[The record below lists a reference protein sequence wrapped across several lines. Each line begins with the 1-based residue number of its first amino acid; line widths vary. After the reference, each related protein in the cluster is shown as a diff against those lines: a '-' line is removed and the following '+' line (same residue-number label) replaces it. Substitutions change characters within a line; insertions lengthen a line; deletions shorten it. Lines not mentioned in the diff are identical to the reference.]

1 MCAGAPK
8 HRSTCARSSRIVPPH
23 STPRRGAVV
32 LAGGRSTR
40 FGEQDKVL
48 TDLAGV
54 PMVRR
59 VVERLADI
67 DELVVS
73 CRGDQTAAIDRTL
86 AGMEARIIED
96 PKPGGGPLVGARAGL
111 GALDT
116 EYAAVV
122 AADMPF
128 VDAAFL
134 SHLFER
140 AAGHGAAVPRH
151 EGWLQPTQAVYRTDA
166 MADACASALSRG
178 DRELRAALAALDC
191 VVVTADEIPEYADLR
206 TFTNL
211 NTREEFAAAEHTF
224 DTDNR

>member
-1 MCAGAPK
+1 MG
-8 HRSTCARSSRIVPPH
+8 
-23 STPRRGAVV
+23 
-32 LAGGRSTR
+32 
-40 FGEQDKVL
+40 
-48 TDLAGV
+48 
-54 PMVRR
+54 RR
-59 VVERLADI
+59 VAEQLSGL

-73 CRGDQTAAIDRTL
+73 CRADQTAAIERAL
-86 AGMEARIIED
+86 AGMEVEIIED
-96 PKPGGGPLVGARAGL
+96 REPDGGPLVGVWAGL
-111 GALDT
+111 RALDT

-140 AAGHGAAVPRH
+140 AAGHDAAVPRH

-166 MADACASALSRG
+166 MADTCAAALSRG

-191 VVVTADEIPEYADLR
+191 VVVTADEIREYADPR

-211 NTREEFAAAEHTF
+211 NTREGFERVAAELAEKASEADLTDSDS
-224 DTDNR
+224 DTDEQ